1 MPTPPPKPAT
11 AAVELVAEP
20 ARTPMALANDDDW
33 HALVAASGLK
43 GPALQLGSHCVFCG
57 YADGQ
62 LRLHLPDEDAHLRN
76 DSLVRQLAT
85 AAAQCLGGNVQVRFD
100 PKPAAAGDTLH
111 ARTERQR
118 SERQDAAEA
127 SFRAD
132 PVVAQLLGQGGSI
145 VPDSIRPLSEN

>member
-1 MPTPPPKPAT
+1 MP
-11 AAVELVAEP
+11 
-20 ARTPMALANDDDW
+20 LASADDW

-43 GPALQLGSHCVFCG
+43 GPALQLGSHCIFCG
-57 YADGQ
+57 YADGL

-76 DSLVRQLAT
+76 DSLVRQLAG
-85 AAAQCLGGNVQVRFD
+85 AASARLGGNVQVRFE

-145 VPDSIRPLSEN
+145 VPDSIRPLPSDS